1 MTEPGGSP
9 SEAAFVDAAR
19 AEAVARGSDA
29 ISAEHLLLVALAT
42 PEADAALRNA
52 GVAPADLRQRVE
64 AGLRA
69 GKGDTPPDA
78 LQLSSQGRRLA
89 AAAEREAT
97 GRSEPVAAS
106 HLLVAAFAEPRGSLA
121 RAMADLGVSP
131 RTVRDA
137 VYEAT
142 GLTPLPRE
150 QRQREQPPVHAPEAG
165 AAEPPAEMPP
175 VAEVPADA
183 RPPARSDRTP
193 PPEPAE
199 PRNRRAKAERRRERV
214 SGEKRSER
222 RREPGSPA
230 PVATPA
236 VPATPAAPDSAVKP
250 RRPLK
255 HLRKDPDAWGP
266 VWRRLLLVA
275 VPAALWA
282 HYSGQ
287 GPLVVF
293 LLCCA
298 GVIPLA
304 GFMGD
309 ATEHLAAH
317 TGPTIGGLLN
327 ATFGNAAELII
338 GLMALRAGEIEL
350 VKYSITGSIL
360 GNLLLIMGLSL
371 VAGGL
376 RSSELR
382 FSRTASG
389 MSAGMLAAA
398 VVGLVFPALLHA
410 SHPAQERLADLR
422 VSEAVAVV
430 LIITYGLSLLFTL
443 KTHKW
448 LMGGDPHE
456 MPRRVWSVAKSVV
469 VLAIATACIAVL
481 SEMLVH
487 SVQGAGSALG
497 LGTVFVGLIIIP
509 IIGNAAEHASAIL
522 MARRGKMDLSL
533 QIAYGSSTQI
543 ALLVA
548 PVLVFAGVLMG
559 QDMNLVFE
567 PFEVMAVGLAV
578 IVTAIG
584 TTDGESHW
592 FEGVMLLAVY
602 ALMAIA
608 AYFV

>member
-1 MTEPGGSP
+1 M
-9 SEAAFVDAAR
+9 
-19 AEAVARGSDA
+19 ARGSDA

-42 PEADAALRNA
+42 PEADAALQHA
-52 GVAPADLRQRVE
+52 GVAPADLRQRIE

-69 GKGDTPPDA
+69 GKGESPQDA
-78 LQLSSQGRRLA
+78 LTLSSQARRLA
-89 AAAEREAT
+89 AATEREA
-97 GRSEPVAAS
+97 AARDEAVGTR

-131 RTVRDA
+131 RTLRDA
-137 VYEAT
+137 AFAAT

-150 QRQREQPPVHAPEAG
+150 QRQRERQPSREDSD
-165 AAEPPAEMPP
+165 E
-175 VAEVPADA
+175 VAESAAAPAIEE
-183 RPPARSDRTP
+183 PAAAAPQVKPR
-193 PPEPAE
+193 AE
-199 PRNRRAKAERRRERV
+199 PRAERAAASEPGESGGRRAKAERRRERNP
-214 SGEKRSER
+214 GEKRGER
-222 RREPGSPA
+222 RVESRTTAMEASPA
-230 PVATPA
+230 VETSR
-236 VPATPAAPDSAVKP
+236 APDPAQVKP

-266 VWRRLLLVA
+266 LWRRLLLLA

-287 GPLVVF
+287 GPLTVF
-293 LLCCA
+293 LLSCA

-317 TGPTIGGLLN
+317 TGPTVGGLLN

-456 MPRRVWSVAKSVV
+456 MPRRAWSVAKAVG
-469 VLAIATACIAVL
+469 VLAVATACIAVL

-548 PVLVFAGVLMG
+548 PVLVFAGVAMG
-559 QDMNLVFE
+559 QNMNLVFE

-608 AYFV
+608 AFFV

>member
-1 MTEPGGSP
+1 
-9 SEAAFVDAAR
+9 
-19 AEAVARGSDA
+19 
-29 ISAEHLLLVALAT
+29 
-42 PEADAALRNA
+42 
-52 GVAPADLRQRVE
+52 
-64 AGLRA
+64 
-69 GKGDTPPDA
+69 
-78 LQLSSQGRRLA
+78 
-89 AAAEREAT
+89 
-97 GRSEPVAAS
+97 
-106 HLLVAAFAEPRGSLA
+106 
-121 RAMADLGVSP
+121 
-131 RTVRDA
+131 
-137 VYEAT
+137 
-142 GLTPLPRE
+142 
-150 QRQREQPPVHAPEAG
+150 
-165 AAEPPAEMPP
+165 
-175 VAEVPADA
+175 
-183 RPPARSDRTP
+183 
-193 PPEPAE
+193 
-199 PRNRRAKAERRRERV
+199 
-214 SGEKRSER
+214 
-222 RREPGSPA
+222 
-230 PVATPA
+230 
-236 VPATPAAPDSAVKP
+236 
-250 RRPLK
+250 
-255 HLRKDPDAWGP
+255 
-266 VWRRLLLVA
+266 

-287 GPLVVF
+287 GPLTVF
-293 LLCCA
+293 LLSCA

-317 TGPTIGGLLN
+317 TGPTVGGLLN

-376 RSSELR
+376 RTSELR

-398 VVGLVFPALLHA
+398 VVALVFPALLHA
-410 SHPAQERLADLR
+410 SHPAQEQLADLR

-430 LIITYGLSLLFTL
+430 LVITYGFSLLFTL

-448 LMGGDPHE
+448 LMSGDPHE
-456 MPRRVWSVAKSVV
+456 MPRRVWSVAKALA
-469 VLAIATACIAVL
+469 VLAIATAGIALL

-509 IIGNAAEHASAIL
+509 IIGNAAEHASAVL

-567 PFEVMAVGLAV
+567 PFDVMAVGLAV

-602 ALMAIA
+602 ALIAIA
-608 AYFV
+608 AFFV

>member
-1 MTEPGGSP
+1 LTEPGGSP
-9 SEAAFVDAAR
+9 SEAAIVEAAR

-42 PEADAALRNA
+42 PEAEATLRSA
-52 GVAPADLRQRVE
+52 GVAPSDLRQRVE

-69 GKGDTPPDA
+69 GKGDTPPGA
-78 LQLSSQGRRLA
+78 LTLSSQGRRLA

-97 GRSEPVAAS
+97 ARGEPATTS

-121 RAMADLGVSP
+121 RALADLGVSP

-137 VYEAT
+137 AYEAT
-142 GLTPLPRE
+142 GLAPIPRE
-150 QRQREQPPVHAPEAG
+150 QRQRERRAAPEPETSEPAQPHEMP
-165 AAEPPAEMPP
+165 AEAPAEPAG
-175 VAEVPADA
+175 
-183 RPPARSDRTP
+183 
-193 PPEPAE
+193 
-199 PRNRRAKAERRRERV
+199 PRNRRAKAERRRER
-214 SGEKRSER
+214 SSTER
-222 RREPGSPA
+222 RVERQRESRSSAGA
-230 PVATPA
+230 AATPA
-236 VPATPAAPDSAVKP
+236 PAPAPAAEPTVKP

-266 VWRRLLLVA
+266 LWRRLLLLA

-282 HYSGQ
+282 NYSGQ

-293 LLCCA
+293 LLSCA
-298 GVIPLA
+298 GVVPLA

-317 TGPTIGGLLN
+317 TGPTVGGLLN

-338 GLMALRAGEIEL
+338 GLMALRAGEVAL

-376 RSSELR
+376 RTPELR

-422 VSEAVAVV
+422 VSEAVSVV
-430 LIITYGLSLLFTL
+430 LMITYGFSLLFTL

-456 MPRRVWSVAKSVV
+456 MPRRTWSVAKAVA
-469 VLAIATACIAVL
+469 VLAIATACIAFL

-497 LGTVFVGLIIIP
+497 LGTLFVGLIIIP

-567 PFEVMAVGLAV
+567 PFEVMAVGLAF

>member
-1 MTEPGGSP
+1 
-9 SEAAFVDAAR
+9 
-19 AEAVARGSDA
+19 VARNQ
-29 ISAEHLLLVALAT
+29 SAT
-42 PEADAALRNA
+42 
-52 GVAPADLRQRVE
+52 
-64 AGLRA
+64 
-69 GKGDTPPDA
+69 
-78 LQLSSQGRRLA
+78 
-89 AAAEREAT
+89 T
-97 GRSEPVAAS
+97 G

-121 RAMADLGVSP
+121 RALADLGVSP
-131 RTVRDA
+131 RALRA
-137 VYEAT
+137 AAHEAT
-142 GLTPLPRE
+142 GLAPLPRE
-150 QRQREQPPVHAPEAG
+150 QRQRERQPSPDAEAQDS
-165 AAEPPAEMPP
+165 PPADSP
-175 VAEVPADA
+175 VEAPA
-183 RPPARSDRTP
+183 
-193 PPEPAE
+193 EPAE
-199 PRNRRAKAERRRERV
+199 PRNRRTRAERRRERA
-214 SGEKRSER
+214 SGEKRPER
-222 RREPGSPA
+222 QREPR
-230 PVATPA
+230 
-236 VPATPAAPDSAVKP
+236 VPASAPAAPVPAPAEAPEPQVKP

-266 VWRRLLLVA
+266 LWRRVLLLA

-293 LLCCA
+293 LLSCA

-338 GLMALRAGEIEL
+338 GLMALRAGEVEL

-376 RSSELR
+376 RTSELR

-430 LIITYGLSLLFTL
+430 LIITYAFSLLFTL

-448 LMGGDPHE
+448 LMSGDPHD
-456 MPRRVWSVAKSVV
+456 MPRRAWSVGKAVA

-567 PFEVMAVGLAV
+567 PFEVMAVGLAFL
-578 IVTAIG
+578 VTAIG

-608 AYFV
+608 AFFV

>member
-1 MTEPGGSP
+1 MTEPGSSP
-9 SEAAFVDAAR
+9 SEAALVEAAR

-42 PEADAALRNA
+42 PEAEAALTSA
-52 GVAPADLRQRVE
+52 GIAPSELRQRVE

-69 GKGDTPPDA
+69 GKGETPPEA
-78 LQLSSQGRRLA
+78 LALSSQGRRLA
-89 AAAEREAT
+89 AAAEREAAA
-97 GRSEPVAAS
+97 RSEPASTS
-106 HLLVAAFAEPRGSLA
+106 HLLLAAFAEPRGSLA
-121 RAMADLGVSP
+121 RALADLGVSP
-131 RTVRDA
+131 RALRA
-137 VYEAT
+137 AAHEAT
-142 GLTPLPRE
+142 GLAPLPRE
-150 QRQREQPPVHAPEAG
+150 QRQGERQPARE
-165 AAEPPAEMPP
+165 AEPQETAPPAE
-175 VAEVPADA
+175 AAGD
-183 RPPARSDRTP
+183 TP
-193 PPEPAE
+193 SEPAE
-199 PRNRRAKAERRRERV
+199 PRNRRARGERRRERA
-214 SGEKRSER
+214 SGEKRVER
-222 RREPGSPA
+222 QREPRASAGTAAAPVPA
-230 PVATPA
+230 P
-236 VPATPAAPDSAVKP
+236 PAAADNQVKP

-266 VWRRLLLVA
+266 IWRRLLLLA

-282 HYSGQ
+282 NYSGQ
-287 GPLVVF
+287 EPLVVF
-293 LLCCA
+293 LLSCA
-298 GVIPLA
+298 GVVPLA

-317 TGPTIGGLLN
+317 TGPTVGGLLN

-338 GLMALRAGEIEL
+338 GLMALRAGEVEL

-376 RSSELR
+376 RTSELR

-430 LIITYGLSLLFTL
+430 LIITYGFSLLFTL

-448 LMGGDPHE
+448 LMSGDPHE
-456 MPRRVWSVAKSVV
+456 MPRRAWSVGKAVA

>member
-1 MTEPGGSP
+1 LTEQGGSP
-9 SEAAFVDAAR
+9 SEAALVEAAR

-42 PEADAALRNA
+42 PEAYAALRSA
-52 GVAPADLRQRVE
+52 GVSPADLLQRVE

-69 GKGDTPPDA
+69 GRGDTPPDA
-78 LQLSSQGRRLA
+78 LVLSSQARRLA
-89 AAAEREAT
+89 AAAEREAAA
-97 GRSEPVAAS
+97 RNEPAS
-106 HLLVAAFAEPRGSLA
+106 TRHLLVAAFAEPRGSLA

-137 VYEAT
+137 AFDAT
-142 GLTPLPRE
+142 GLSPLPRE
-150 QRQREQPPVHAPEAG
+150 QRQRE
-165 AAEPPAEMPP
+165 
-175 VAEVPADA
+175 
-183 RPPARSDRTP
+183 RPPAREPDVSEPEPTVEP
-193 PPEPAE
+193 PPEPTVVPE
-199 PRNRRAKAERRRERV
+199 PRPAAKAERARSAEKGEPGSRRAKSERRRERAPD
-214 SGEKRSER
+214 EKRSER
-222 RREPGSPA
+222 RRETPTPTTAVALPSAPA
-230 PVATPA
+230 PPGI
-236 VPATPAAPDSAVKP
+236 AVKP

-266 VWRRLLLVA
+266 LWRRLLLLA

-287 GPLVVF
+287 EPITVF
-293 LLCCA
+293 LLSCA

-317 TGPTIGGLLN
+317 TGPTVGGLLN

-376 RSSELR
+376 RTSELR

-410 SHPAQERLADLR
+410 SHPANERLADLR

-430 LIITYGLSLLFTL
+430 LIITYGFSLLFTL

-448 LMGGDPHE
+448 LMSGDPHE
-456 MPRRVWSVAKSVV
+456 MPRRPWTVAKAIG
-469 VLAIATACIAVL
+469 VLAIATACIALL

-509 IIGNAAEHASAIL
+509 IIGNAAEHASAVL

-559 QDMNLVFE
+559 RDMNLVFE

-608 AYFV
+608 AFFV

>member
-9 SEAAFVDAAR
+9 SEAAFVEAAR

-42 PEADAALRNA
+42 SEADAALQSA
-52 GVAPADLRQRVE
+52 GVSPAELRQRVE
-64 AGLRA
+64 AGLRP
-69 GKGDTPPDA
+69 GKGEATPDA
-78 LQLSSQGRRLA
+78 LALSSQGRRLA
-89 AAAEREAT
+89 AAAEREAAA
-97 GRSEPVAAS
+97 RNEPAGTS

-137 VYEAT
+137 VYAAT
-142 GLTPLPRE
+142 GLAPVPRE
-150 QRQREQPPVHAPEAG
+150 PRQRERQLASEPEAKEAEQ
-165 AAEPPAEMPP
+165 AAPSSAAPAAPPEPRSSAKAERTPPAEGGEPGTRRT
-175 VAEVPADA
+175 
-183 RPPARSDRTP
+183 RP
-193 PPEPAE
+193 
-199 PRNRRAKAERRRERV
+199 ERRRERTQD
-214 SGEKRSER
+214 EKRSER
-222 RREPGSPA
+222 REARA
-230 PVATPA
+230 
-236 VPATPAAPDSAVKP
+236 PAAAVAPAAAPASASAESEAKP

-266 VWRRLLLVA
+266 LWRRILLLA

-287 GPLVVF
+287 GPLTVF
-293 LLCCA
+293 LLSCA

-317 TGPTIGGLLN
+317 TGPTVGGLLN

-376 RSSELR
+376 RTSELR

-410 SHPAQERLADLR
+410 SHPAQERLADLH

-430 LIITYGLSLLFTL
+430 LIITYAFSLLFTL
-443 KTHKW
+443 KTHKR
-448 LMGGDPHE
+448 LMSGDPHE
-456 MPRRVWSVAKSVV
+456 MPRRVWTVPKALV
-469 VLAIATACIAVL
+469 VLAISTAFIAVL
-481 SEMLVH
+481 SETLVH

-548 PVLVFAGVLMG
+548 PVLLFAGVLMG

-608 AYFV
+608 AFFV

>member
-1 MTEPGGSP
+1 MTEPGGSL
-9 SEAAFVDAAR
+9 SEAGFVEAAR

-42 PEADAALRNA
+42 PEAEAALRNA
-52 GVAPADLRQRVE
+52 GVSSPELRQRVE
-64 AGLRA
+64 AGVRA
-69 GKGDTPPDA
+69 GKGDTTPDA

-97 GRSEPVAAS
+97 ARNEAPGTG
-106 HLLVAAFAEPRGSLA
+106 HLLVAAFTEPRGSLA
-121 RAMADLGVSP
+121 RALADLGVSP
-131 RTVRDA
+131 RAVRDA
-137 VYEAT
+137 AYEAT

-150 QRQREQPPVHAPEAG
+150 QRQRERKPAREPEASEPG
-165 AAEPPAEMPP
+165 PTAEAPAAAPASSEPRPAAK
-175 VAEVPADA
+175 AE
-183 RPPARSDRTP
+183 RTP
-193 PPEPAE
+193 PAQDTAE
-199 PRNRRAKAERRRERV
+199 PGNRRSKGERRRERAP
-214 SGEKRSER
+214 GEKRGDS
-222 RREPGSPA
+222 RREPRTPA
-230 PVATPA
+230 QPVATAAPA
-236 VPATPAAPDSAVKP
+236 ATAEPATRPK
-250 RRPLK
+250 RPLK

-266 VWRRLLLVA
+266 LWRRILLLA

-287 GPLVVF
+287 GPLTVF
-293 LLCCA
+293 LLSCA

-317 TGPTIGGLLN
+317 TGPTVGGLLN

-376 RSSELR
+376 RTSELR

-398 VVGLVFPALLHA
+398 VVALVFPALLHA
-410 SHPAQERLADLR
+410 SHPAQEQLADLR

-430 LIITYGLSLLFTL
+430 LVITYGFSLLFTL

-448 LMGGDPHE
+448 LMSGDPHE
-456 MPRRVWSVAKSVV
+456 MPRRVWSVAKALA
-469 VLAIATACIAVL
+469 VLAIATAGIALL

-509 IIGNAAEHASAIL
+509 IIGNAAEHASAVL

-567 PFEVMAVGLAV
+567 PFDVMAVGLAV

-602 ALMAIA
+602 ALIAIA
-608 AYFV
+608 AFFV

>member
-1 MTEPGGSP
+1 LTEPDSSP
-9 SEAAFVDAAR
+9 SEAAFVEAAR

-52 GVAPADLRQRVE
+52 GVSPADLRQRVE

-69 GKGDTPPDA
+69 GKGGATPDA
-78 LQLSSQGRRLA
+78 LALSSQGRRLA
-89 AAAEREAT
+89 AAAEREA
-97 GRSEPVAAS
+97 AARNEAAGIR

-137 VYEAT
+137 AYAAT
-142 GLTPLPRE
+142 GLAPVAREPRPRE
-150 QRQREQPPVHAPEAG
+150 RQPVREAEASEPEHTVEPSPVPAAPPGPRPSARAERTSPAEAG
-165 AAEPPAEMPP
+165 EQGT
-175 VAEVPADA
+175 
-183 RPPARSDRTP
+183 SRTKS
-193 PPEPAE
+193 EG
-199 PRNRRAKAERRRERV
+199 RRARV
-214 SGEKRSER
+214 SGEKHSER
-222 RREPGSPA
+222 RRESR
-230 PVATPA
+230 TP
-236 VPATPAAPDSAVKP
+236 VPAGAPAAPATSEIPVKP

-266 VWRRLLLVA
+266 LWRRLLLLA
-275 VPAALWA
+275 VPTALWA

-287 GPLVVF
+287 APLTVF
-293 LLCCA
+293 LLSCA

-317 TGPTIGGLLN
+317 TGPTVGGLLN

-338 GLMALRAGEIEL
+338 GLMALRAGEIAL

-430 LIITYGLSLLFTL
+430 LIITYGFSLLFTL

-448 LMGGDPHE
+448 LMSGDPHE
-456 MPRRVWSVAKSVV
+456 MPRRVWTVPKALA

-608 AYFV
+608 AFFV